1 MLLRRCSNIILRK
14 SLSKNE
20 VIKKL
25 DEIGTLITKRVN
37 FVNESGNTNK
47 HNVQDDFDQLQL
59 PKNEISRALGL

>member
-25 DEIGTLITKRVN
+25 DEIGTLITKKVN
-37 FVNESGNTNK
+37 FMDESGNTNK
-47 HNVQDDFDQLQL
+47 RIVQDDFAQLQL
-59 PKNEISRALGL
+59 PKNEISRAPGL